1 MQKKR
6 DHISICICTYK
17 RPLFLKRLLNKL
29 QFQRVNGFSYS
40 IVVVD
45 NDNNLSGKPVFSEVE
60 KKYKENIVYISEPER
75 SISLARNAAV
85 RNAKGKYIAFI
96 DDDEFPDPDWLL
108 NLYTTIEKYNIDGVL
123 GPVLPH
129 FENDP
134 PPWIVRSKI
143 LERKSFKTG
152 EVIPIFKY
160 TRTGNVL
167 LKRNLFKNEEDYFDK
182 KYGLT
187 GGGDAVFFK
196 RMMAKGKTFVW
207 NNEAIV
213 YETIPLERQK
223 RLYYVKRAFTRGMG
237 DAQASPSFFNF
248 DTVKSV
254 IAFLLYTPLL
264 PFLLLMSHNHFM
276 RYLIKDCD
284 HAGKLLAYC
293 GIRPV
298 KERPY

>member
-1 MQKKR
+1 MQKKI

-17 RPLFLKRLLNKL
+17 RPQFLKRLLNKL
-29 QFQRVNGFSYS
+29 QFQRINGFSYS

-45 NDNNLSGKPVFSEVE
+45 NDNNLSGKSVFLEVE
-60 KKYKENIVYISEPER
+60 KKYKKNIVYISEPER

-108 NLYTTIEKYNIDGVL
+108 NLYTTIQKYNVDGVL
-123 GPVLPH
+123 GPVIPH

-134 PPWIVRSKI
+134 PSWIVRSKI

-182 KYGLT
+182 KYGLI

-213 YETIPLERQK
+213 YETISLERQK
-223 RLYYVKRAFTRGMG
+223 RSYYVKRAFTRGMG
-237 DAQASPSFFNF
+237 DAQASPSFFNH

-293 GIRPV
+293 GIKPV

>member
-1 MQKKR
+1 
-6 DHISICICTYK
+6 
-17 RPLFLKRLLNKL
+17 LLNKL